1 MPTVEQYL
9 DDAARHRRGI
19 AGYLERLF
27 ELNAYKDGIEM
38 TNDRH
43 VRRPSLP
50 VQTLVDEDERH
61 L

>member
-9 DDAARHRRGI
+9 NGAANHRRGI
-19 AGYLERLF
+19 TGYLERLF
-27 ELNAYKDGIEM
+27 ELNAYKDSIEM
-38 TNDRH
+38 TNVRH

-50 VQTLVDEDERH
+50 LQTLVDEDERH